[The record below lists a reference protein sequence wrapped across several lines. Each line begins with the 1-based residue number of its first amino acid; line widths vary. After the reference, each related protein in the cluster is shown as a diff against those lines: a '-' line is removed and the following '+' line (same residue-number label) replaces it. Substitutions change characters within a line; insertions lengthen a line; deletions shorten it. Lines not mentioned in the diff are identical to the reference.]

1 MRFAAVLAHLRVG
14 EVTMEDWGFMQT
26 RVLAH
31 LPDEERARFKNALFL
46 FQTNDQV
53 RERNLHT
60 LESLHM
66 PVARIVAK
74 YQDIREEE
82 GAKVDDDDAGGLPH
96 ELLIC
101 VGARVLT
108 GNLSN
113 ANIEGHVYKER
124 LAADGTVQWESRND
138 QGIAL
143 RR

>member
-1 MRFAAVLAHLRVG
+1 MACAQSAHNI
-14 EVTMEDWGFMQT
+14 VTPECLNPYT
-26 RVLAH
+26 LS
-31 LPDEERARFKNALFL
+31 L
-46 FQTNDQV
+46 FQTNEQV

-60 LESLHM
+60 LESLHV

-74 YQDIREEE
+74 YQDIRDEE
-82 GAKVDDDDAGGLPH
+82 GAKVDDDNAGELPH
-96 ELLIC
+96 ELLLC
-101 VGARVLT
+101 VGAKVLT

-113 ANIEGHVYKER
+113 ANVEGHVDKEH

>member
-1 MRFAAVLAHLRVG
+1 M
-14 EVTMEDWGFMQT
+14 
-26 RVLAH
+26 
-31 LPDEERARFKNALFL
+31 L
-46 FQTNDQV
+46 FQTNEQV

-60 LESLHM
+60 LESLHV

-74 YQDIREEE
+74 YQDIHKEE
-82 GAKVDDDDAGGLPH
+82 GVKVDDDDAGGLPH
-96 ELLIC
+96 ELLLC

-113 ANIEGHVYKER
+113 GNVEGHVDKER

-143 RR
+143 HR